1 MPSSLRPA
9 AALLAAAALLSS
21 CDMNFGGDNEN
32 VGPPPPCPRV
42 VRVGDAVTLTRFN
55 GAGRDVKDVAFQ
67 AQVGEVASGCSYVSE
82 DEKTR
87 ITMTMRVQTIASRGP
102 ALEGDTAEF
111 QYWVAVA
118 RLDGTV
124 LNRDAFDVEIDLSG
138 NITRAQSV
146 DELEQN
152 IFLRS
157 GEAGDNYVVYVG
169 LVLTPDEV
177 RYNRGETQAPASD
190 QPAPAQ

>member
-1 MPSSLRPA
+1 MPFRSRPT
-9 AALLAAAALLSS
+9 AALVAAAALLSG
-21 CDMNFGGDNEN
+21 CDMNFGGDAEN
-32 VGPPPPCPRV
+32 VGPPPPCPRG
-42 VRVGDAVTLTRFN
+42 VRVGDAVTLTRFQ

-67 AQVGEVASGCSYVSE
+67 AQVGEVASGCSYISE
-82 DEKTR
+82 DNKTR

-102 ALEGDTAEF
+102 ALDGDEADF

-124 LNRDAFDVEIDLSG
+124 LNRDAFDVAIDLSG
-138 NITRAQSV
+138 NVTRAQSV

-169 LVLTPDEV
+169 LVLTQDEV
-177 RYNRGETQAPASD
+177 RYNRGETQSPAPE

>member
-1 MPSSLRPA
+1 MHSRHRPALTALLVSA
-9 AALLAAAALLSS
+9 AALLAG
-21 CDMNFGGDNEN
+21 CGVNFGGDNAAI
-32 VGPPPPCPRV
+32 GPAPLCPRV
-42 VRVGDAVTLTRFN
+42 VRVGDAVSLTRFQ
-55 GAGRDVKDVAFQ
+55 GASRDVKDVLFQ

-82 DEKTR
+82 SSKIR
-87 ITMTMRVQTIASRGP
+87 INMTMRVQTIASRGP

-118 RLDGTV
+118 RIDGEV
-124 LNRDAFDVEIDLSG
+124 LNRDAFDVEIELSG
-138 NITRAQSV
+138 NVTRAQSV
-146 DELEQN
+146 DELEQV

-177 RYNRGETQAPASD
+177 RFNRGETQAP
-190 QPAPAQ
+190 